1 MNLLDTDTLRAAA
14 DSIARRPRAEMRD
27 AARVVGEVLLAQAEA
42 RTGAVSHQ
50 QIEARCGEVGATDST
65 GEVDGVRPVEVLRRG
80 PKSSLERA
88 VVSVLLARHVGELL
102 DGEGGPNKLR
112 ARLSDLDWLEFTGP
126 YAPYAAARVALNN
139 DTGAR
144 FEELVSDSDISGSS
158 ARAIEAVRALRGIS
172 TEGASSSRSDSG
184 DAAVDRSVSVAVE
197 VEGYARGFAARLLR
211 SLVGWGALNGLFRT
225 VGGWIFSF
233 RRPATLSLEGDSLRL
248 VGHSEVLGRTLRTWD
263 VRMPVREL
271 VELKKEVRYPA
282 APAALSIAG
291 LLIGTLLGA
300 KRVFEGVGARW
311 FAVIAIG
318 VGMILAGVASE
329 LVLRALWP
337 GITGRTRLAVR
348 TQDSRAL
355 ELTHVDSDEADR
367 LLDAVDA
374 LLRGA
379 RTEPARPARKHAEPA
394 AKSSA
399 KSAVKS
405 WDVALD
411 AHKEPDANDR
421 TIEDPVKLDEVG
433 GAPTL
438 IAGTDLPKGKSKS
451 KSAK

>member
-144 FEELVSDSDISGSS
+144 FEALVSDSDISGSS

-172 TEGASSSRSDSG
+172 TESASSSRSNSG
-184 DAAVDRSVSVAVE
+184 DVDRSVSVAVE

-211 SLVGWGALNGLFRT
+211 SLIGWGALNGVFRT

-337 GITGRTRLAVR
+337 GVTGRARLAVR
-348 TQDSRAL
+348 TKDSRAL

-379 RTEPARPARKHAEPA
+379 RTEPARPARKHPEP
-394 AKSSA
+394 SA

-411 AHKEPDANDR
+411 AHKGPDVNDR

-438 IAGTDLPKGKSKS
+438 IAGTELPKGKSKS